1 MDFDSN
7 GFILFEPRKHAGEWE
22 AEEAGNAMII
32 KDDAGSIGGYI
43 ALLFMDKR
51 LRGADG
57 EERAIADLVVEG
69 ETILLNIPS
78 RIALTGL
85 IGAIFS
91 HKLPRFGGTEK
102 AEVNNIEDYRS
113 TGKVLPPIH

>member
-51 LRGADG
+51 LREADG
-57 EERAIADLVVEG
+57 AERAIADLVVEG

>member
-7 GFILFEPRKHAGEWE
+7 GFILFEPREHAGEWE
-22 AEEAGNAMII
+22 AEEAGKAMII
-32 KDDAGSIGGYI
+32 KDDTGSIGGYI

-51 LRGADG
+51 LRESDG

-78 RIALTGL
+78 RIALTSL
-85 IGAIFS
+85 ISAIFS
-91 HKLPRFGGTEK
+91 HKLPRFGSTEK
-102 AEVNNIEDYRS
+102 AEIENIDDHR
-113 TGKVLPPIH
+113 KVLPPIH